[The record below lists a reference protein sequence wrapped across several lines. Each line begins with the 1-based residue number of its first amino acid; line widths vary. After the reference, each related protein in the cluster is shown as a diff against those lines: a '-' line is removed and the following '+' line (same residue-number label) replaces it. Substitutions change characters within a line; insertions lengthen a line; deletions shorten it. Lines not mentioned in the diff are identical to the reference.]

1 MLNSCK
7 NSVKILKIASVHRAM
22 VAKDGEEKNAFFD
35 MLIFIRVSSLRKR
48 GLSYS

>member
-7 NSVKILKIASVHRAM
+7 TSVKILKIESVHVAM

-35 MLIFIRVSSLRKR
+35 RLIFIRAFQPSGDNFPVR
-48 GLSYS
+48 